1 MKIKFDGE
9 GANKKMVIEGNP
21 FTSRNVS
28 NPYVYDQYI
37 NTNNLTSRSFMEKPA
52 KKTDLSE

>member
-9 GANKKMVIEGNP
+9 GAKRKMVIEGNP

-28 NPYVYDQYI
+28 NPHVYDQYI
-37 NTNNLTSRSFMEKPA
+37 NTNNLTSRSFMQKPA
-52 KKTDLSE
+52 EKSSSD